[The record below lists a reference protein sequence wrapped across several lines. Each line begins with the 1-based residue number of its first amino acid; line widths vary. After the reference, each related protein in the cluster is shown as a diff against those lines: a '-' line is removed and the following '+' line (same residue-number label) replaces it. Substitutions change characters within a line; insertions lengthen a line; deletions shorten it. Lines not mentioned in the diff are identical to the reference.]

1 MPFLRAKLIPHKDN
15 RTITAQK
22 KSVPQCDEKIAEI
35 VNAWIRED
43 DFSTAQELAE
53 LGL

>member
-1 MPFLRAKLIPHKDN
+1 MPFLRAKLIPRKDN
-15 RTITAQK
+15 RTVTTKK
-22 KSVPQCDEKIAEI
+22 KSASACDEKIAEI
-35 VNAWIRED
+35 VQAWIRED

>member
-15 RTITAQK
+15 RNNNIVYVK
-22 KSVPQCDEKIAEI
+22 NVECDEKIAEA
-35 VNAWIRED
+35 VKAWLRED
-43 DFSTAQELAE
+43 DLSTAQELAR

>member
-15 RTITAQK
+15 RNTVPAR
-22 KSVPQCDEKIAEI
+22 KSTPVCDKKIAEA
-35 VNAWIRED
+35 VQAWIRED
-43 DFSTAQELAE
+43 NFSTAQELAE

>member
-1 MPFLRAKLIPHKDN
+1 MPFLRAALIPHKDN
-15 RTITAQK
+15 VAQ
-22 KSVPQCDEKIAEI
+22 PQSAKPRSTCDKEIAEI

-43 DFSTAQELAE
+43 DFSTAQELAA

>member
-1 MPFLRAKLIPHKDN
+1 MPFLRAALLPHKD
-15 RTITAQK
+15 TVAKSTTPKLHK
-22 KSVPQCDEKIAEI
+22 KCDKKIAEI

-43 DFSTAQELAE
+43 DFSTAQELAY